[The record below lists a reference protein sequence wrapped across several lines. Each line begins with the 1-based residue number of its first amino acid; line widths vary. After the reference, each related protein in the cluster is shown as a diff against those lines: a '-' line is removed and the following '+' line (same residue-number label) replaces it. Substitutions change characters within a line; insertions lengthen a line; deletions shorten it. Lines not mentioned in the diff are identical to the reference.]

1 MFSKTEAGSQ
11 IQKTNSWLPVGTGRE
26 EGQPGMG
33 EGKVQTTVYKKG
45 KQEKIEKLN
54 TPVTNKEIQ
63 ILI

>member
-33 EGKVQTTVYKKG
+33 EGKVQTTVYKTQG
-45 KQEKIEKLN
+45 VYSIYII
-54 TPVTNKEIQ
+54 PVDTGTITI
-63 ILI
+63 IL